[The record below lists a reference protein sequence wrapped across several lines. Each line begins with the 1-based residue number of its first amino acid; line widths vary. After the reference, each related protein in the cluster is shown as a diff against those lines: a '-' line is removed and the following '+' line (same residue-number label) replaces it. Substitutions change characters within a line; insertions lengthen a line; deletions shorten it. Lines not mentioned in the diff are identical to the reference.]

1 MKKFVSSILIAGLF
15 AAGIGTSMA
24 ASGYSNFN
32 PKDDASNPAEFA
44 KEFRNF
50 YYQNFPQI
58 PHDKYNLGVYAFD
71 KDAYTQYQDMM
82 QFPPQDDYI
91 AAGKKLWADY
101 RLPNGKPL
109 ASCVGDAKGLRAKY
123 PYFNPKD
130 GQVHNLELDL
140 INCQL
145 NAGVPKDKSWGSKKG
160 YKDLVAVSAYLASES
175 RGMKV
180 DVQIPN
186 DPRAV
191 EAFNSGKQMWF
202 RKTGQLNLSC
212 ADCHMYHA
220 TQRTR
225 AEILHTGIGNTTSFP
240 VFRYGKQKMF
250 TLDKRLKGCM
260 RDTRTIP
267 FKPYSTQ
274 YRDLEYFLAYIDN
287 GLVINGPGLRK

>member
-1 MKKFVSSILIAGLF
+1 MKKFVSSMIIAGLC
-15 AAGIGTSMA
+15 AGFSMT
-24 ASGYSNFN
+24 ASAGSYSSFN
-32 PKDDASNPAEFA
+32 PKDEANNPAEFA

-71 KDAYTQYQDMM
+71 KDSYAQYQDLM

-91 AAGKKLWADY
+91 AKGKKIWEDY

-109 ASCVGDAKGLRAKY
+109 SSCVGEAKGLRAKY

-130 GQVHNLELDL
+130 GLVHNLELDL

-145 NAGVPKDKSWGSKKG
+145 NAGVPKDKSWKSKKG
-160 YKDLVAVSAYLASES
+160 YNDLADVSAYLASES
-175 RGMKV
+175 RGIKV
-180 DVQIPN
+180 NVQIPN

-191 EAFNSGKQMWF
+191 AAFNTGKEMWF

-220 TQRTR
+220 TQRIR
-225 AEILHTGIGNTTSFP
+225 AETLHTGIGNTTSFP
-240 VFRYGKQKMF
+240 VFRYSKQKMF

-260 RDTRTIP
+260 RDTRSIP
-267 FKPYSTQ
+267 YKAYAKE
-274 YRDLEYFLAYIDN
+274 YLDLEYFLAYIDN
-287 GLVINGPGLRK
+287 GLEINGPGLRK